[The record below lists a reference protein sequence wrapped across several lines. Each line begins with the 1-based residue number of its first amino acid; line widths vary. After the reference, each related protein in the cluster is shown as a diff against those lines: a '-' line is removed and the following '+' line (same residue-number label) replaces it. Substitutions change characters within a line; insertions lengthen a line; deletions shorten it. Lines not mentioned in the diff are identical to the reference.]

1 MLEGLY
7 PEIPAGESHT
17 VTSITGLPTDFGTMS
32 GYFEVVVMERK
43 MGLWVMGTQ
52 KFKAGVECCA
62 LSIDGRPVRADTSGH
77 CPEDMS

>member
-1 MLEGLY
+1 
-7 PEIPAGESHT
+7 
-17 VTSITGLPTDFGTMS
+17 MS

-52 KFKAGVECCA
+52 KFKAEVECCG

-77 CPEDMS
+77 WPEDMS